1 MGYHDA
7 LRDGIRMSGQNRP
20 SGYYPRCQ
28 FCGREFFA
36 MNYRSDIRYTC
47 DRCKPIKKLLLATGL
62 FGSSKDERK
71 CD

>member
-7 LRDGIRMSGQNRP
+7 LRDGIRMSEPNRP
-20 SGYYPRCQ
+20 RGFYPHCQ
-28 FCGREFFA
+28 FCGQEFFT

-47 DRCKPIKKLLLATGL
+47 DRCKPLKKLLLATGL
-62 FGSSKDERK
+62 FGSSKNERK

>member
-7 LRDGIRMSGQNRP
+7 LRDGIRLSEPNRP

-28 FCGREFFA
+28 FCGREFFT
-36 MNYRSDIRYTC
+36 MNYRADIRYTC
-47 DRCKPIKKLLLATGL
+47 DRCKPLKKLLLATGL